1 MTNINPI
8 INFDISNIS
17 DISDNLICSICQDI
31 LDEKAVFL
39 DCSHM
44 FHHECIMNWYS
55 LKDETLLLNKKKSCP
70 LCRKD
75 IIIDIELNESI
86 ETTPLIASQHK
97 NFFNRKFLYGLS
109 GILCILTTI
118 ILLNIQIH
126 IC

>member
-97 NFFNRKFLYGLS
+97 NSFNRKFLYGLS
-109 GILCILTTI
+109 GVFCILTTI
-118 ILLNIQIH
+118 LLLNIQIN

>member
-8 INFDISNIS
+8 INLDIS
-17 DISDNLICSICQDI
+17 DISDNLICSICQDN

-44 FHHECIMNWYS
+44 FHHECIMNWYNQNNQT
-55 LKDETLLLNKKKSCP
+55 KNKCCP

-97 NFFNRKFLYGLS
+97 NSFNRKFLYGLS
-109 GILCILTTI
+109 GVLCILTTI
-118 ILLNIQIH
+118 LLLNIQIN